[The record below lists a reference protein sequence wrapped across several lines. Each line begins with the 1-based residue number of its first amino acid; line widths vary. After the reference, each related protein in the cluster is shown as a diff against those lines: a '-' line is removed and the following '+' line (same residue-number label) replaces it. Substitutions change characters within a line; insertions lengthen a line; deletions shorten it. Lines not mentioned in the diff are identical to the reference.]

1 MYVCIYVQTSTGT
14 AATMEAATKVRL
26 PRNSLYSQAATAA
39 EEDAFSRKAV
49 AASMAA
55 TFRYHADIS

>member
-1 MYVCIYVQTSTGT
+1 MYVQASADT
-14 AATMEAATKVRL
+14 AATKASTRV
-26 PRNSLYSQAATAA
+26 NNLYSQAATAA
-39 EEDAFSRKAV
+39 KEDAFSRKAV